1 MEVTYNPI
9 RQTAIEVKDMN
20 YKAVCDFVFGHRPM
34 KATNP
39 TYPRNR
45 YFGIFIETRYGRQF
59 ARIGDFIVRTGD
71 TDYRVFTKEEFIK
84 TFKIE
89 AEL

>member
-9 RQTAIEVKDMN
+9 RLTAIEVKDTN
-20 YKAVCDFVFGHRPM
+20 YQAVCDFVFGHRPM

-39 TYPRNR
+39 TYPRSR
-45 YFGIFIETRYGRQF
+45 YFGIFVETRYGRQL

-71 TDYRVFTKEEFIK
+71 TDYRVYTADEFQK
-84 TFKIE
+84 TFKKE